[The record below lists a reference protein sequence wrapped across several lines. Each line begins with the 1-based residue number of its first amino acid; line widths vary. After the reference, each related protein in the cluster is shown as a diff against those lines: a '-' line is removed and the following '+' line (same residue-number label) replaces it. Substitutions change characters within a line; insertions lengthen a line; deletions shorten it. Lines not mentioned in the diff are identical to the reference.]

1 MKAGHLRAFR
11 TGQYWW
17 RERCSIMRSADWI
30 ESRRNA
36 SGDEENDRMVVQ
48 DGRPVVV
55 VTRPTLPGR
64 GLDRLAE
71 HVEVI
76 RYTGDAAPTLD
87 QLVPLL
93 ARADG
98 LLSMTTDLIDAHLL
112 DAAPR
117 LRVVS
122 NAGVG
127 TDNLDL
133 PELTARGIA
142 AGNTPDVLVETTAD
156 LAFALILAASRRVVE
171 ADRYVREGRW
181 QDVSFDLLLGHDVHA
196 ATLGIVGYGAIGRAV
211 ARRGH
216 GFAMTVIHHSRTR
229 RDDELSRWVPLDELL
244 RSADVVSVHTP
255 LTVETRG
262 LIGARELGLMK
273 RSAVL
278 VNTSRGPVV
287 DQAALAA
294 ALAQGRIFAA
304 GLDVAAIEP
313 IPLDEPL
320 LRLPNCIVLPHIGS
334 ASLATRSAM
343 VDLAVDNILAGLA
356 GDRLPH
362 CANPQV
368 YGAATA

>member
-1 MKAGHLRAFR
+1 MDA
-11 TGQYWW
+11 
-17 RERCSIMRSADWI
+17 C
-30 ESRRNA
+30 
-36 SGDEENDRMVVQ
+36 
-48 DGRPVVV
+48 
-55 VTRPTLPGR
+55 PG
-64 GLDRLAE
+64 LK
-71 HVEVI
+71 VI
-76 RYTGDAAPTLD
+76 A
-87 QLVPLL
+87 
-93 ARADG
+93 
-98 LLSMTTDLIDAHLL
+98 
-112 DAAPR
+112 
-117 LRVVS
+117 
-122 NAGVG
+122 NFGVG
-127 TDNLDL
+127 YNHIDL
-133 PELTARGIA
+133 AAATARRIPVT
-142 AGNTPDVLVETTAD
+142 NTPGVLTEATAD

-181 QDVSFDLLLGHDVHA
+181 QDVSFDLLLGRDVHA

-229 RDDELSRWVPLDELL
+229 RDDELSRWVPFDELL
-244 RSADVVSVHTP
+244 GSADVVSVHTP

-262 LIGARELGLMK
+262 LIGARELRLMK
-273 RSAVL
+273 PSAVL

>member
-1 MKAGHLRAFR
+1 
-11 TGQYWW
+11 
-17 RERCSIMRSADWI
+17 
-30 ESRRNA
+30 
-36 SGDEENDRMVVQ
+36 
-48 DGRPVVV
+48 
-55 VTRPTLPGR
+55 
-64 GLDRLAE
+64 
-71 HVEVI
+71 
-76 RYTGDAAPTLD
+76 
-87 QLVPLL
+87 
-93 ARADG
+93 
-98 LLSMTTDLIDAHLL
+98 
-112 DAAPR
+112 
-117 LRVVS
+117 
-122 NAGVG
+122 
-127 TDNLDL
+127 
-133 PELTARGIA
+133 
-142 AGNTPDVLVETTAD
+142 
-156 LAFALILAASRRVVE
+156 
-171 ADRYVREGRW
+171 
-181 QDVSFDLLLGHDVHA
+181 
-196 ATLGIVGYGAIGRAV
+196 
-211 ARRGH
+211 
-216 GFAMTVIHHSRTR
+216 MTVIHHSRTR